1 MNQYFQ
7 VSSLS
12 ISLSVEGPIAKKV
25 QTDGHIP
32 RPRLHKFSLIPFL
45 QQSMEIEEIRS
56 LWLCQAVPS
65 VPRNLRL
72 QLSFHPKMGG
82 SPNTEHASRQ
92 CPSHIPTSVLSTFH
106 HTRKHTAST
115 WRLGYISSIPNVDF
129 SSCRTAHTS

>member
-12 ISLSVEGPIAKKV
+12 ISLSVEGPCEKSS
-25 QTDGHIP
+25 TDGHIP

-65 VPRNLRL
+65 CAIGSTKSPFTVELPSENGRQSKHRTRL
-72 QLSFHPKMGG
+72 EAMS
-82 SPNTEHASRQ
+82 
-92 CPSHIPTSVLSTFH
+92 
-106 HTRKHTAST
+106 
-115 WRLGYISSIPNVDF
+115 
-129 SSCRTAHTS
+129 